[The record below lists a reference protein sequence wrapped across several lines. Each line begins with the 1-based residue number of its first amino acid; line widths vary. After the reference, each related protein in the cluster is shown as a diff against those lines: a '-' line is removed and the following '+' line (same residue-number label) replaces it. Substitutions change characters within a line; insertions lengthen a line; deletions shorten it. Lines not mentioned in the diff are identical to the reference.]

1 MNSAAGL
8 VLLDANVLIYAEQDK
23 SLYHE
28 ASKLLRDRAL
38 TGAIAACVSPQVLN
52 EFYAVVTN
60 PRRVD
65 DPLSAREAVDQ
76 IRKYYRA
83 KHLVKI
89 FPGPSIIKRELELLA
104 STNFLL
110 PRVDAVG
117 RYRFRGLGNHL
128 INSDR
133 QDMRFDNAFQDLT
146 TGDFQEWQLGIEV
159 SMPVGFRKANAAV
172 RNAQLVLARDHA
184 ILEEQENEVTHD
196 LSAAF
201 S

>member
-1 MNSAAGL
+1 MNNAAGL

-23 SLYHE
+23 SSYYE

-83 KHLVKI
+83 KRLVKI
-89 FPGPSIIKRELELLA
+89 FPGPTIIKRELELLA
-104 STNFLL
+104 
-110 PRVDAVG
+110 A
-117 RYRFRGLGNHL
+117 H
-128 INSDR
+128 
-133 QDMRFDNAFQDLT
+133 
-146 TGDFQEWQLGIEV
+146 
-159 SMPVGFRKANAAV
+159 PVAGP
-172 RNAQLVLARDHA
+172 D
-184 ILEEQENEVTHD
+184 IHD
-196 LSAAF
+196 LHLVATMLENDIARISTFNIQDFAPF
-201 S
+201 SEIETLTPPEPEPTSESSVDQSDS